1 MRTHRSLHFVKGD
14 RGMKR
19 PYSFS
24 DIKGQEGIVNF
35 LKNNLQNGT
44 LSHFLI
50 FEGPE
55 GTGKTSIAD
64 ILALNI
70 VYGDPASEEYA
81 KAYKEIV
88 CKSRSNDFIKRF
100 ECSEE
105 GGKDAAR
112 LIKDE
117 MSNTFKLSRPKVI
130 ICDEC
135 HGLTEQAQDVFLS
148 KTEFVDSNV
157 YIIMLT
163 TEFDKLKP
171 SLKSRAFPM
180 HFMPLKR
187 SEMLE
192 LLRQEVASKNLNI
205 QNLEATIQMIADW
218 SECKPRAGLNII
230 DAFGAGTSVS
240 LDTIRSLIGYLDA
253 KDAVPLL
260 KSLSGSMT
268 FGLSFIDQMVI
279 SPNLI
284 TIVNECIALKS
295 GNPSYRLKLSDVQYI
310 KQELQF
316 VSTEQLVM
324 FLFGITKQPKLSKA
338 TLINAYI
345 RAHASFNV
353 LTTSD
358 TSDKLQDELV
368 QRANVEMQDPMK
380 NTSHAPTLDE
390 LFSTSDIVE

>member
-1 MRTHRSLHFVKGD
+1 
-14 RGMKR
+14 MKR

-35 LKNNLQNGT
+35 LRGNLQNGT

-64 ILALNI
+64 ILALSI
-70 VYGDPASEEYA
+70 VYGDPSSDEYA
-81 KAYKEIV
+81 KAYKEVV

-105 GGKDAAR
+105 GGKESAR

-135 HGLTEQAQDVFLS
+135 HGLTEQAQDVFLA
-148 KTEFVDSNV
+148 KTEFVGDNV

-187 SEMLE
+187 NEMLE
-192 LLRQEVASKNLNI
+192 LLRNEVAERRLNI
-205 QNLEATIQMIADW
+205 QNAEATIQMVADW

-230 DAFGAGTSVS
+230 NAFGPGTSVS
-240 LDTIRSLIGYLDA
+240 SDTIRSLIGYLDA
-253 KDAVPLL
+253 KDVVPLL

-268 FGLSFIDQMVI
+268 FGLNFIDQMLV

-284 TIVNECIALKS
+284 TIVNECISLKS

-310 KQELQF
+310 KQELQC
-316 VSTEQLVM
+316 VSTEQLVT
-324 FLFGITKQPKLSKA
+324 FLFGITRTTKLTKS

-345 RAHASFNV
+345 RAHASFTV
-353 LTTSD
+353 LTTPD
-358 TSDKLQDELV
+358 TSDKLQDEII
-368 QRANVEMQDPMK
+368 QRSNVEMQDQIKKP
-380 NTSHAPTLDE
+380 SRAPTLDD
-390 LFSTSDIVE
+390 LFAVSDIVE